1 MPLRH
6 DGPMTR
12 LTGEVFKMDREKIIE
27 QLKEIVDSDHVLY
40 SDMDL
45 ELYSYDASL
54 ERSRPD
60 VVVLPDSTE
69 EVSKVVALAHR
80 EDIPIIARGSGTN
93 LSGGTVPLK
102 GGILVHFSQMNRIL
116 EIDIPNRTVTVE
128 PGVITLDLQDLLL
141 KKGFVYAPDPA
152 SQKVSTLGG
161 NFGENSGGPHCL
173 KYGVTTNHILGAE
186 VVLNDGTVIW
196 TGGKSQDN
204 PGYDII
210 GLLVGSEGTL
220 GIVTKMILKI
230 IRAPEAV
237 KTMLAIYESVEDAGN
252 TVSAIIAE
260 GIVPATLEMM
270 DNLVM
275 KAVEESVHAGYPLD
289 AAAVLIIE
297 LDGMSDGMERQAEKV
312 MEICKRHNVREVRLA
327 KSDAERAELWA
338 GRKGAFGAV
347 ARLRPSYLVCDGTVP
362 RTKLPEVLKRVM
374 EVGKKYELPI
384 GNVFHAGDGNLH
396 PLILFDERN
405 KEELARVYKAGTEI
419 LKICADAGG
428 TISGEHG
435 IGTEK
440 LKEMSFVFTE
450 DDIEL
455 MRQIKN
461 AFDPSNIINPGKV
474 VPSPAGVH

>member
-1 MPLRH
+1 
-6 DGPMTR
+6 
-12 LTGEVFKMDREKIIE
+12 
-27 QLKEIVDSDHVLY
+27 
-40 SDMDL
+40 
-45 ELYSYDASL
+45 
-54 ERSRPD
+54 
-60 VVVLPDSTE
+60 
-69 EVSKVVALAHR
+69 
-80 EDIPIIARGSGTN
+80 
-93 LSGGTVPLK
+93 
-102 GGILVHFSQMNRIL
+102 
-116 EIDIPNRTVTVE
+116 
-128 PGVITLDLQDLLL
+128 
-141 KKGFVYAPDPA
+141 
-152 SQKVSTLGG
+152 
-161 NFGENSGGPHCL
+161 
-173 KYGVTTNHILGAE
+173 
-186 VVLNDGTVIW
+186 VLNDGTVIW

-297 LDGMSDGMERQAEKV
+297 LDGMADGMERQAEKV

-374 EVGKKYELPI
+374 EIGKKYDLPI